1 MLKSVHKRQ
10 PPAFRRDLGAA
21 TRLVS
26 HGDGRSVA
34 GMKSHRGKVLVSL
47 VLTAILL
54 FFFFRG
60 VDIGKTRDAIL
71 GASPGW
77 LIGSVV
83 LALLTFVLRAVRWTW
98 LLLPVG
104 RVRVWPAFR
113 ATAAGFAAN
122 NLPAKVGEVL
132 RPYLL
137 SRSER
142 LPFSP
147 LLASILLE
155 RVFDGA
161 CVIFFFLVAMAAGV
175 TKSGGLAKLIL
186 PAAFLAGL
194 VTAVLFAVFQRARTE
209 RFFERL
215 CRFLPEK
222 AQPRVRDFALTFVD
236 GFASLKRPG
245 LLLSIVAGSLAMWF
259 VINVQI
265 YSVLRAFGLTLPLP
279 AAYVVTA
286 AAVLGLAVPTP
297 GGLGSYQ
304 IAVQIALTDVF
315 AVARATATSVA
326 LVAWAGSFVP
336 ITILGLAFLLFS
348 SRKVRLKDVPEPE
361 IGNRESEIEDL
372 AGGRKD

>member
-1 MLKSVHKRQ
+1 
-10 PPAFRRDLGAA
+10 
-21 TRLVS
+21 
-26 HGDGRSVA
+26 
-34 GMKSHRGKVLVSL
+34 MKSHRGKILVSL
-47 VLTAILL
+47 VLTAVLL

-60 VDIGKTRDAIL
+60 VEIRKTWDAIL

-77 LIGSVV
+77 LAASVGF
-83 LALLTFVLRAVRWTW
+83 ALLTFLLRAVRWTW
-98 LLLPVG
+98 LLHPVG
-104 RVRVWPAFR
+104 RVAVWPAFR

-161 CVIFFFLVAMAAGV
+161 CVIFFFLLAMAAGV
-175 TKSGGLAKLIL
+175 TRSGGIAKLIL
-186 PAAFLAGL
+186 PAAFLAAL
-194 VTAVLFAVFQRARTE
+194 VTAVLFAVFRRAQTE
-209 RFFERL
+209 RLFVRL
-215 CRFLPEK
+215 CRLLPEK

-236 GFASLKRPG
+236 GFASLKSPG
-245 LLLSIVAGSLAMWF
+245 LLIAIVAGSLAMWF

-265 YSVLRAFGLTLPLP
+265 YCVLRAFALSLPLS

-336 ITILGLAFLLFS
+336 ITLLGLAFFLFS
-348 SRKVRLKDVPEPE
+348 FRKVRLRDVPEPE
-361 IGNRESEIEDL
+361 IGNVTGDL
-372 AGGRKD
+372 PSDGGRTTESGRE